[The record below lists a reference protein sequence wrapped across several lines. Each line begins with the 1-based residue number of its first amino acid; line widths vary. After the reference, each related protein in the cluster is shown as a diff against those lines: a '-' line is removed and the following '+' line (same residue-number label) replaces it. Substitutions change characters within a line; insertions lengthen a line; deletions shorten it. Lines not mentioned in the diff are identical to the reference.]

1 MAEIQKYTKKNGET
15 AFKFTVYTG
24 VHPLTGKK
32 SKTTRQG
39 FKTKREAKIVLKR
52 IQVFSAK

>member
-1 MAEIQKYTKKNGET
+1 MAEIQKYTKKNGDT

-39 FKTKREAKIVLKR
+39 FKPNGKPK
-52 IQVFSAK
+52 